1 MSFKHKPEQA
11 VGFALGHWTG
21 SEFLSPV
28 ESEGEDA
35 EECRQRK
42 VRECGSLLND

>member
-11 VGFALGHWTG
+11 EGFALGHWTG

-42 VRECGSLLND
+42 IRERGSLLND